1 MSARKA
7 VLMSPASG
15 RNHARMRNVFA
26 REGAA
31 VKSARAAGA
40 GGKKTPAGRVL
51 STWMEWGFADILE
64 EKAEARG
71 LSVSRYLRQV
81 LIADVENVKDE
92 VILASLKKLE
102 RRTRKIDDSL
112 HEFMRNAE
120 VVDTDD

>member
-1 MSARKA
+1 MKR
-7 VLMSPASG
+7 
-15 RNHARMRNVFA
+15 
-26 REGAA
+26 
-31 VKSARAAGA
+31 ARAGGA
-40 GGKKTPAGRVL
+40 GEKKAPAGRVL
-51 STWMEWGFADILE
+51 STWMEWGVAEILE

-71 LSVSRYLRQV
+71 LSVSHYLRQV

-120 VVDTDD
+120 VVDSDD

>member
-1 MSARKA
+1 MKR
-7 VLMSPASG
+7 
-15 RNHARMRNVFA
+15 
-26 REGAA
+26 
-31 VKSARAAGA
+31 ARA
-40 GGKKTPAGRVL
+40 GGTGEKKAPAGRVL
-51 STWMEWGFADILE
+51 STWMEWGFAEILE

-81 LIADVENVKDE
+81 LIADVENVKEE